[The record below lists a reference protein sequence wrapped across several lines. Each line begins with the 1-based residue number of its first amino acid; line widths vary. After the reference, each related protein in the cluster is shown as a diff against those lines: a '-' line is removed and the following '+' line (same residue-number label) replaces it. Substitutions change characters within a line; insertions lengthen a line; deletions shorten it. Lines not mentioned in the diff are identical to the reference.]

1 VILLKRK
8 LSVNVESRTLK
19 KIVTA
24 LKSFGDLNRIDEI
37 IRFADI
43 DLDAK
48 VKFFFLSLNLNL
60 IFILLVSGNSSTN
73 FFHLLIDCSFHL
85 NF

>member
-24 LKSFGDLNRIDEI
+24 LKSFGDVNRIDEI
-37 IRFADI
+37 IRFADV

-60 IFILLVSGNSSTN
+60 IFHSFGFRKQFNQ
-73 FFHLLIDCSFHL
+73 FFFIY
-85 NF
+85 